1 MFYTQIGRRTFHTA
15 WTHFGTR
22 NLGEVRSDRGPLL
35 GLILTHI
42 KNSLARRV
50 NLQHGAAPF
59 DIHGD
64 EQMVTQSNIHFFTNW
79 AKERLDEMDAT
90 VTSLEGKAAE
100 VQADVRDKAK
110 KVLADLRKQRDDFRD
125 TMKKQSEANEAAWI
139 QAKAKL
145 EAEWRLFEAEVKK
158 YVESFGKQIEHQQ
171 ATFKLQA
178 DAQLKAW
185 REAADKL
192 GSDARKFASERRGD
206 IDTAVKRMNADAVEA
221 EKKLEKL
228 SQAGTQSWTA
238 LMAALT
244 ETRTAFDRANEA
256 AREAFKRAA

>member
-1 MFYTQIGRRTFHTA
+1 
-15 WTHFGTR
+15 
-22 NLGEVRSDRGPLL
+22 
-35 GLILTHI
+35 
-42 KNSLARRV
+42 
-50 NLQHGAAPF
+50 
-59 DIHGD
+59 
-64 EQMVTQSNIHFFTNW
+64 MVTQSNPHFFINW
-79 AKERLDEMDAT
+79 AKERLDEMDAA
-90 VTSLEGKAAE
+90 VTSLEGKVAE

-110 KVLADLRKQRDDFRD
+110 KILADLRKQRDDFRD

-145 EAEWRLFEAEVKK
+145 EDDWRSFEAEVKK

-192 GSDARKFASERRGD
+192 GSDAKNFASERRGD
-206 IDTAVKRMNADAVEA
+206 IDAAVKRMNADAVEA
-221 EKKLEKL
+221 EKKLENL
-228 SQAGTQSWTA
+228 NQAGTQSWSA

-244 ETRTAFDRANEA
+244 ETRAAFDRANEA

>member
-1 MFYTQIGRRTFHTA
+1 MRPEPSHA
-15 WTHFGTR
+15 
-22 NLGEVRSDRGPLL
+22 L
-35 GLILTHI
+35 
-42 KNSLARRV
+42 
-50 NLQHGAAPF
+50 
-59 DIHGD
+59 
-64 EQMVTQSNIHFFTNW
+64 
-79 AKERLDEMDAT
+79 
-90 VTSLEGKAAE
+90 
-100 VQADVRDKAK
+100 
-110 KVLADLRKQRDDFRD
+110 
-125 TMKKQSEANEAAWI
+125 
-139 QAKAKL
+139 
-145 EAEWRLFEAEVKK
+145 AEVKK

-192 GSDARKFASERRGD
+192 GSDAQKFASERRGD
-206 IDTAVKRMNADAVEA
+206 IDAAVKRMSADAGEA

-228 SQAGTQSWTA
+228 SQAGTQSWSA